1 MQVQLIDKN
10 GIGGAAFTACF
21 ADNNALQL
29 SNIN

>member
-1 MQVQLIDKN
+1 MQVQLIDKY
-10 GIGGAAFTACF
+10 GIGGAVTSYF